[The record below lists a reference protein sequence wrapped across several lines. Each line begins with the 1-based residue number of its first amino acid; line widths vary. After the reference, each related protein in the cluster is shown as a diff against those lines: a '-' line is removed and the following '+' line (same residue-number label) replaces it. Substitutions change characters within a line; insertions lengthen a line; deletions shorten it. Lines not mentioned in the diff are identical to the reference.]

1 MSQRLHIPLP
11 DLADYYEAGWVL
23 YGPSDTPGYVSVAW
37 NRLRAPVVPFACV
50 SDVMVRRDAYRL
62 LGWEA
67 ASKSGDGSLDP
78 DHDVR
83 RSDDTRGDRDTA
95 SSQSSPTSA
104 QIPLRKATK
113 KYMII
118 R

>member
-1 MSQRLHIPLP
+1 MSQRLHIPLH
-11 DLADYYEAGWVL
+11 DLADYYEAGWIL

-62 LGWEA
+62 LGEA

-78 DHDVR
+78 GRDVGR
-83 RSDDTRGDRDTA
+83 ADDDRKDRHHESIEPPPRSRVRFG
-95 SSQSSPTSA
+95 P
-104 QIPLRKATK
+104 
-113 KYMII
+113 
-118 R
+118 